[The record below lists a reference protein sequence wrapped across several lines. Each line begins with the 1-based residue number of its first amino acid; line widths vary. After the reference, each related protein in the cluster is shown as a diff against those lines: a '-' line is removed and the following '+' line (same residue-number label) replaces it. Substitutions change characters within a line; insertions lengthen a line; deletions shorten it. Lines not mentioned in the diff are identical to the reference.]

1 LKPVSQASPEQ
12 SNFAL
17 FLSAN
22 KQGDIVILSK
32 TQSCTISIFVGIWQ
46 KRASSFYLLLSAS
59 ICFCFDMFECRT
71 NSGNAIASRHLLNPI
86 ANSKCFALFSSSS
99 SDCLVQKTGS
109 SVSGG
114 FFAGLPWQP
123 PKI

>member
-32 TQSCTISIFVGIWQ
+32 HNLAQFRFLSAFGKNV
-46 KRASSFYLLLSAS
+46 RAAFICFYLLPSASAS
-59 ICFCFDMFECRT
+59 ICLNAEQIPEMLLQADTFSIQSQIQNASLCF
-71 NSGNAIASRHLLNPI
+71 LLLLLI
-86 ANSKCFALFSSSS
+86 
-99 SDCLVQKTGS
+99 V
-109 SVSGG
+109 
-114 FFAGLPWQP
+114 
-123 PKI
+123 